1 MMAKKL
7 LYLIVISFILIQC
20 SYKDDKYKVG
30 QVWNYKTRQN
40 EVNSSLTIV
49 SINNDKKEGVIIGVH
64 LSNIKFSRIG
74 NFDEVN
80 INFLPF
86 SKSALD
92 KSVTTIKEYTEELPD
107 FKTEYDSWKHT
118 DDTSINKCFRSSV
131 IQVLD
136 SIEIKV
142 GKL

>member
-1 MMAKKL
+1 MAKKL

>member
-1 MMAKKL
+1 MAKKL

-92 KSVTTIKEYTEELPD
+92 KSLTTIKEYTEELPD